1 MSRVSE
7 MFRILYFFCRK
18 RAKRYGI
25 VVMKRVTN
33 KDKKKRGN
41 KMAFEKKATLLGA
54 NEQFQVNPDVKKYTL
69 RDNGFEETKKGNFQ
83 LIRTMDANLTSNQG
97 VKLKI
102 VVSDELTQLKLS
114 VTTGNGLRTVNIYNG
129 DAYKETR
136 EKVAFT
142 LADLVERGVLV
153 KV

>member
-1 MSRVSE
+1 
-7 MFRILYFFCRK
+7 
-18 RAKRYGI
+18 
-25 VVMKRVTN
+25 
-33 KDKKKRGN
+33 
-41 KMAFEKKATLLGA
+41 MAFEKKATLLGA